1 MKTLGQAATLWL
13 WLGAWI
19 ALMVGV
25 VMLVPGATML
35 LRDPQ
40 AAPACDE
47 TPTTPGTTCHYYR
60 DGDPV
65 GGKTYQQASAEQ
77 RGSHEDGTQLL
88 LIGAAVIVAG
98 STLLLG
104 VKYAW
109 SSGDP
114 KSASGGDRVAMNN
127 PARPPRTPSR
137 DCAEISVG
145 ES

>member
-1 MKTLGQAATLWL
+1 MKTLGQAATFWL

-47 TPTTPGTTCHYYR
+47 TPMTPGTTCRYYR

-77 RGSHEDGTQLL
+77 RGSDGDGTQLL
-88 LIGAAVIVAG
+88 LIGAG

-104 VKYAW
+104 VKYAR

-114 KSASGGDRVAMNN
+114 KSASGGDHVAMNN
-127 PARPPRTPSR
+127 PARPSRTPSR